1 MSGEQP
7 VRVVVADRD
16 ASTRTGIRMALVQG
30 GFEVCAEATTAR
42 SAREAVERERP
53 DVCLID
59 ADIEGGGLDAA
70 TAIKSEAPGTVVVM
84 LGSSADD
91 DRVLAAVRAGARGY
105 LPKDMNPARLGP
117 ALRGAVDGEA
127 ALPRALM
134 GRVLDELHRRG
145 RYGAELARLRVTLTR
160 REQEILELLDQNLD
174 TADIARLLGISA
186 VTVRRHV
193 SELLRKLGVRDREA
207 ALRLLRERS

>member
-1 MSGEQP
+1 
-7 VRVVVADRD
+7 VVVADRD
-16 ASTRTGIRMALVQG
+16 ASTRTGIRMALVEG

-42 SAREAVERERP
+42 SAREAVQRERP

-59 ADIEGGGLDAA
+59 TDIEGGGLDAA
-70 TAIKSEAPGTVVVM
+70 TAITSEAPGTVVVM

-105 LPKDMNPARLGP
+105 LPKDMNPARVGP

-134 GRVLDELHRRG
+134 GRVLEELHRRG

-160 REQEILELLDQNLD
+160 REQEVLELLDQNLE

-207 ALRLLRERS
+207 ALRLLRARP

>member
-42 SAREAVERERP
+42 SAREAVQRERP

-59 ADIEGGGLDAA
+59 TDIEGGGLDAA
-70 TAIKSEAPGTVVVM
+70 TAITSEAPGTVVVM

-134 GRVLDELHRRG
+134 GRVLEELYRRG

-160 REQEILELLDQNLD
+160 REQEVLELLDQNLA

-207 ALRLLRERS
+207 ALRLLRARP

>member
-1 MSGEQP
+1 MSGERP

-42 SAREAVERERP
+42 SAREAVQRERP

-59 ADIEGGGLDAA
+59 TEIEGGGLDAA
-70 TAIKSEAPGTVVVM
+70 TAITSEAPGTVVVM

-134 GRVLDELHRRG
+134 GRVLEELYRRG
-145 RYGAELARLRVTLTR
+145 RYGAELARRQVTLTR
-160 REQEILELLDQNLD
+160 REQEVLELLDQNLD

-207 ALRLLRERS
+207 ALRLLRARP

>member
-16 ASTRTGIRMALVQG
+16 ASTRAGIRMALVQG
-30 GFEVCAEATTAR
+30 GLEVCAEAATAR
-42 SAREAVERERP
+42 SAREAVQRERP

-59 ADIEGGGLDAA
+59 TDIEGGGLDAA
-70 TAIKSEAPGTVVVM
+70 TAITSEAPGTVVVM
-84 LGSSADD
+84 LGSSADE

-105 LPKDMNPARLGP
+105 LPKDMNPARLAP

-134 GRVLDELHRRG
+134 GRMLEELHRRG

-160 REQEILELLDQNLD
+160 REQEVLELLDQHLD

-193 SELLRKLGVRDREA
+193 SELLRKLGVADREA
-207 ALRLLRERS
+207 ALRLLRERP